1 MSNILPNTLYIWSS
15 FIFKS
20 SCEVAT
26 IINYIFQMR
35 YIGLENFNNLS
46 MISQLI
52 RDGTGILSQKW
63 LIPDK
68 AYKQITQV
76 RILLYEKLPK

>member
-1 MSNILPNTLYIWSS
+1 
-15 FIFKS
+15 
-20 SCEVAT
+20 
-26 IINYIFQMR
+26 MR
-35 YIGLENFNNLS
+35 YIGLENFNNLP